1 MREESKRISGQDSEA
16 WLSPTPTSFGVLR
29 KLNGSTFLSC
39 QIYSSQGGGGNA
51 HLRLVTPPGPPSLS
65 VSSPQQPYLWVSLP
79 SEGGWELYVTP
90 LHFADVV
97 GSGIHL
103 GGQVKDVDA
112 IFGHDFK
119 KRRGDWTWVSA
130 EATVHLQPP
139 PGFPTPTPVR
149 PPGLTTLQLN
159 KKRDWFLWRHSFSLI
174 QGKTNSTRP
183 SPLPDL

>member
-1 MREESKRISGQDSEA
+1 MREESKRISGQDSEV

-39 QIYSSQGGGGNA
+39 QIYSSQRGGENA

-79 SEGGWELYVTP
+79 SEGGRELYVTP

-103 GGQVKDVDA
+103 GGQVKDVDT

-119 KRRGDWTWVSA
+119 KRRGDRTWVPA
-130 EATVHLQPP
+130 EVTIHLQPP
-139 PGFPTPTPVR
+139 PGFPTPTPMR
-149 PPGLTTLQLN
+149 PPGLMTLQLN
-159 KKRDWFLWRHSFSLI
+159 EKPDWFLWRHSFSLI